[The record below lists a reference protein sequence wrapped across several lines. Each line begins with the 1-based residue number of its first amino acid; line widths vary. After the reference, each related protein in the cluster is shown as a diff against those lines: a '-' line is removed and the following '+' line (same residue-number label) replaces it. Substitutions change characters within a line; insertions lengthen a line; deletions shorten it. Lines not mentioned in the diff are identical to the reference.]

1 MGCGFSIGTAFLA
14 WIFGCIY
21 TTALLLSYLPG
32 YIVIRYVKG
41 FGEEFLLSHNITIES
56 RIYVQLL
63 IYLSLAFA
71 WLRCCVRGISSPSTI
86 GVSDFSV
93 DCYFVFL
100 SFVDFFLS
108 RRTCFTRS
116 LCIHLPVNRDRC
128 WKWFWRE
135 TRNRGSRFYTFLFF
149 VSSFI
154 GLDCSAAPP
163 PPYCM
168 SIRQVSIISYCV

>member
-14 WIFGCIY
+14 WFFGCIY
-21 TTALLLSYLPG
+21 TTATLLSSLLVGYVLRG
-32 YIVIRYVKG
+32 YING

-56 RIYVQLL
+56 RIYVYLL

-71 WLRCCVRGISSPSTI
+71 WLRCCVQGISSPCTF

-93 DCYFVFL
+93 DCFFAFL

-108 RRTCFTRS
+108 PGTCFPRS
-116 LCIHLPVNRDRC
+116 LYIHLPVTRDRC

-135 TRNRGSRFYTFLFF
+135 SGGGSCFTHFSPFLFLF
-149 VSSFI
+149 SP
-154 GLDCSAAPP
+154 GWTAAPLG
-163 PPYCM
+163 CL
-168 SIRQVSIISYCV
+168 V